1 MALLEL
7 GVTSA
12 LEKSTPVILALPYAE
27 MEGGGGREREKRKGR
42 GRRMDYSGHERRL
55 GNVCLTCVVSTN
67 AAAHSLGW
75 MGISVVYCASPDVCR
90 DKHTHTL
97 SQHTT

>member
-27 MEGGGGREREKRKGR
+27 MEGGGGGGGERERKGK
-42 GRRMDYSGHERRL
+42 GGE
-55 GNVCLTCVVSTN
+55 GVWITVVMKGD
-67 AAAHSLGW
+67 LV
-75 MGISVVYCASPDVCR
+75 MCASLVW
-90 DKHTHTL
+90 
-97 SQHTT
+97 